1 MQKTRL
7 FFCSSL
13 GCHSEKV
20 RSIVS
25 DKILF
30 VDDEPEVLASLKALL
45 RKQYSIDT
53 ASSPREALE
62 IISSSEPY
70 AIVVSDLRMPE
81 MDGIRFLIEVRSLSP
96 DTIRIMLT
104 GHADVGAA
112 LAAVNEGHIF
122 RFLEKPTNKRTL
134 INTLDAGLQQY
145 RLVEELKEKKKILKE
160 DLKAAAFIQK
170 SFLPSCQPDIDR
182 FHINWKFQPSEYVGG
197 DMFNVISLD
206 SEHVALYI
214 LDVSGHGV
222 ASAMAAVSVAHQL
235 QPHAGY
241 LLDSENEAPVPPS
254 KVLEALDKDFPIER
268 FEKHFTIF
276 YAVINVKS
284 GEVRY
289 SSAGHLPPFV
299 LRQDN
304 DPIMLR
310 KGGTL
315 IGLGGIVPFE
325 EGTFQLEPEDRL
337 IAFTDGIIEY
347 ESPSGEDFGHER
359 LLISAIKNRRE
370 APDSLV
376 AKIYDSMMQFG
387 SGRAPQDDVTILCL
401 QFGGS
406 FEDAD
411 DATCSAET

>member
-1 MQKTRL
+1 M
-7 FFCSSL
+7 
-13 GCHSEKV
+13 
-20 RSIVS
+20 S

-30 VDDEPEVLASLKALL
+30 VDDEPEVLASLKVLL
-45 RKQYSIDT
+45 RKRYSIDT
-53 ASSPREALE
+53 ADTPHEALKL
-62 IISSSEPY
+62 IQNSKPY
-70 AIVVSDLRMPE
+70 SVIVSDLRMPE
-81 MDGIRFLIEVRSLSP
+81 MDGVRFLAEVRRLSP
-96 DTIRIMLT
+96 GTIRIMLT
-104 GHADVGAA
+104 GHADLDAA

-122 RFLEKPTNKRTL
+122 RFLEKPTNTRILT
-134 INTLDAGLQQY
+134 NTLDAALKLY
-145 RLVEELKEKKKILKE
+145 RLLEELKEKEKILEE

-170 SFLPSCQPDIDR
+170 SFLPNCQPNIDR
-182 FHINWKFQPSEYVGG
+182 LRINWKFQPSEYVGG
-197 DMFNVISLD
+197 DMFNVFHLD
-206 SEHVALYI
+206 SEHVAFYV

-222 ASAMAAVSVAHQL
+222 SSALAAVSVTQQL
-235 QPHAGY
+235 QPRAGY
-241 LLDSENEAPVPPS
+241 LLDSETETPKSPA

-276 YAVINVKS
+276 YASINVKS

-304 DPIMLR
+304 DPIMLH

-315 IGLGGIVPFE
+315 IGLDGIVPFE

-337 IAFTDGIIEY
+337 IAFTDGIFEY